1 MLWVRSVGMVKP
13 SDLST
18 RVGRWLLCRY
28 SDAVTRLIH
37 DVLFRY
43 SYSKTRGLFGGI
55 SIEGSVIV
63 ERQDANAQA
72 YHSDVSVKALLSGAV
87 PPPEWAKPLINTL
100 EACTGM
106 PGHRPWLD
114 EFRSPRDSQYAFDGI
129 ESPRNERP
137 TPLDLGADS
146 LSGAGTPQTEFG
158 VGARPSPR
166 KLRSRNSSFGF
177 PPASWGKRKTSGA
190 YFEDDFHDP
199 TRAPVTGDI
208 GGAGS
213 SPAAQRTWED
223 RPSSRPDRLP
233 NSAPGYFDTAFDTNH
248 MSDEQLRRHPQLSL
262 SGKAP
267 ARSSLEHGADAHD
280 RNPFSRTRSNG
291 VLDTTS
297 HHRAFSA
304 YAPSS
309 LSSSESQRDPF
320 GSREDLDDLS
330 YSGKPPARITAT
342 LPPPKLTQK
351 AELTRPLLPHEGVAR
366 AIALYNFDAVQVS
379 ASLGEYA

>member
-1 MLWVRSVGMVKP
+1 MAKLL
-13 SDLST
+13 DLST
-18 RVGRWLLCRY
+18 PVERWLLCKCFVVVGR
-28 SDAVTRLIH
+28 SVH
-37 DVLFRY
+37 DVFCRY

-72 YHSDVSVKALLSGAV
+72 YHSDVSVKALLSGAI

-106 PGHRPWLD
+106 PGHRPWIE

-129 ESPRNERP
+129 ESPRNEYP
-137 TPLDLGADS
+137 TSLDLGADT
-146 LSGAGTPQTEFG
+146 LSGASAPQTEFG
-158 VGARPSPR
+158 VGPRPSPK

-190 YFEDDFHDP
+190 YFEDEFHDP
-199 TRAPVTGDI
+199 SRAPMPEDM

-213 SPAAQRTWED
+213 LQRAQRASED
-223 RPSSRPDRLP
+223 RPSPRLNRALNP
-233 NSAPGYFDTAFDTNH
+233 ATGYFDTRFDTDY

-262 SGKAP
+262 SDKAP
-267 ARSSLEHGADAHD
+267 ARSSLEDEVDAHE
-280 RNPFSRTRSNG
+280 RNPFSSTRSNG
-291 VLDTTS
+291 ALDTTS
-297 HHRAFSA
+297 HRRAFSA

-309 LSSSESQRDPF
+309 LSSGDSQRDPF

-330 YSGKPPARITAT
+330 YSGKPPAKITAT

-366 AIALYNFDAVQVS
+366 AIALYNFEAVQVS
-379 ASLGEYA
+379 ASLGGSA